1 MVIVTIGIDVA
12 KNVFTVHGL
21 DATGKAVLV
30 RRSVPRG
37 RLLALI
43 AALPL
48 AASAWK
54 PATA

>member
-1 MVIVTIGIDVA
+1 MTIVTVGIDLA
-12 KNVFTVHGL
+12 KNVFAVHDG

-48 AASAWK
+48 AASH
-54 PATA
+54 